1 MLKTVT
7 ATRYVTPLREG
18 GSLPAIMET
27 DSGETYVVKFSG
39 AGQGVKA
46 LIADI
51 IGGEIARRLGLNV
64 PELALVEMDAQLARG
79 ESHEEIRDL
88 LEASVGINLG
98 LCYLPNALN
107 FDPLIDPPDAELAS
121 LIVWLDAYI
130 TNVDRTPR
138 NVNMLVWEKAL
149 WLIDHGAALY
159 FHHMWDGYLARSQ
172 SPFAQIKDHVLLPFA
187 HALPAADVAARAR
200 LTEDALAQVV
210 ALIPD
215 IWLGNE
221 EQFADDP
228 AAHRAGYMAY
238 LTNRLASNQFVQEA
252 IKAHDAL
259 G

>member
-51 IGGEIARRLGLNV
+51 IGGEIARLLGLNV
-64 PELALVEMDAQLARG
+64 PELALVEMSVELARG

-88 LEASVGINLG
+88 LEASVGLNLG
-98 LCYLPNALN
+98 LRYLPNALN
-107 FDPLIDPPDAELAS
+107 FDPLVEPPEAELAS

-138 NVNMLVWEKAL
+138 NVNMLVWQQAL

-159 FHHMWDGYLARSQ
+159 FHHMWEGYLARSQ

-187 HALPAADVAARAR
+187 TALPDADAAARAR
-200 LTEDALAQVV
+200 LNADALAQIIE
-210 ALIPD
+210 LIPD
-215 IWLGNE
+215 IWLGDE
-221 EQFADDP
+221 ELFAGDP
-228 AAHRAGYMAY
+228 AAHRAGYTAY
-238 LTNRLASNQFVQEA
+238 LTNRLASDQFVQEA
-252 IKAHDAL
+252 IKAHDAI

>member
-1 MLKTVT
+1 M
-7 ATRYVTPLREG
+7 
-18 GSLPAIMET
+18 
-27 DSGETYVVKFSG
+27 KFSG

-46 LIADI
+46 LISEI
-51 IGGEIARRLGLNV
+51 IAGEIARELGFRV
-64 PELALVEMDAQLARG
+64 PETVFISL
-79 ESHEEIRDL
+79 
-88 LEASVGINLG
+88 
-98 LCYLPNALN
+98 
-107 FDPLIDPPDAELAS
+107 DPAIGHTEPDAEIQDLLHAS
-121 LIVWLDAYI
+121 AGLNLGFQFLSHSSSFNLMVPPKPDAKFASDVVWFDAFV

-138 NVNMLVWEKAL
+138 NVNMLVWQQAL

-238 LTNRLASNQFVQEA
+238 LTNRLASDQFVQEA

>member
-1 MLKTVT
+1 M
-7 ATRYVTPLREG
+7 
-18 GSLPAIMET
+18 
-27 DSGETYVVKFSG
+27 KFSG

-46 LIADI
+46 LISEI
-51 IGGEIARRLGLNV
+51 IAGEIARELGFRV
-64 PELALVEMDAQLARG
+64 PETVFISL
-79 ESHEEIRDL
+79 
-88 LEASVGINLG
+88 
-98 LCYLPNALN
+98 
-107 FDPLIDPPDAELAS
+107 DPAIGHTEPDAEIQDLLHAS
-121 LIVWLDAYI
+121 AGLNLGFQFLSHSSSFNLMVPPKPDTKFASDVVWFDAFV

-138 NVNMLVWEKAL
+138 NVNMLVWQQAL

-238 LTNRLASNQFVQEA
+238 LTNRLASDQFVQEA